1 MIIFDYNI
9 FFLQKYGGIS
19 RYFIELCKQMNNNQ
33 IDYLIQATIYQN
45 DYLKKN
51 ILNKSFNI
59 HLKKYPRFSR
69 KVFGLI
75 NKHFFYKSIKK
86 RQVKIFHNTY
96 YGNFVLDKNIAQIST
111 VYDFTHEI
119 FSKEYDYKKN
129 IKTNAIKN
137 SNHLICISENT
148 KKDLVEFY
156 NIKPENISVVYLGGN
171 HLPKFNK
178 IFNEKTYFLYVGY
191 RENYKD
197 FHVLL
202 ETFHSSTR
210 LKKDFNIICFGSS
223 EFNKE
228 EINKIAQYKLTD
240 VVRHVKGGDQELS
253 NLYSSASCHIITSK
267 YEGFG
272 ITAVEAYNFG
282 CPVIHTGKGSL
293 MEIAD
298 INGLYDGSSENLK
311 NLLEK
316 FLYSNEN
323 KKKMIQNTDKIKEKF
338 TWESCFNDT
347 YNVYK
352 KFL

>member
-33 IDYLIQATIYQN
+33 IDYLIQATIHQN
-45 DYLKKN
+45 DYLREN
-51 ILNKSFNI
+51 MLNKSFNI
-59 HLKKYPRFSR
+59 HLKKYPKFSR
-69 KVFGLI
+69 KIFDLI
-75 NKHFFYKSIKK
+75 NKNFFLKSIKSK
-86 RQVKIFHNTY
+86 QIKIFHNTY
-96 YGNFVLDKNIAQIST
+96 YSNFILDKNITQIST

-129 IKTNAIKN
+129 IKTNAMKN

-148 KKDLVEFY
+148 KKDLIKFY
-156 NIKPENISVVYLGGN
+156 KINPENISVVYLGGN
-171 HLPKFNK
+171 HLPKINK
-178 IFNEKTYFLYVGY
+178 ILNEKPYVLYVGY

-197 FHVLL
+197 FDVLL
-202 ETFHSSTR
+202 KTFYSSSK

-223 EFNKE
+223 EFSKE
-228 EINKIAQYKLTD
+228 EIDKITKYNLINIVQH
-240 VVRHVKGGDQELS
+240 VRGTDQELS

-311 NLLEK
+311 NILEK
-316 FLYSNEN
+316 FLYSNED
-323 KKKMIQNTDKIKEKF
+323 KKKMIKNTDKIKEKF
-338 TWESCFNDT
+338 TWENCFNDT

>member
-69 KVFGLI
+69 KIFGLI
-75 NKHFFYKSIKK
+75 NKHFLYKSIKRK
-86 RQVKIFHNTY
+86 QVKIFHNTY

-148 KKDLVEFY
+148 KKDLIKFY

-171 HLPKFNK
+171 HLPKVNK
-178 IFNEKTYFLYVGY
+178 VFNEKPYVLYVGY

-202 ETFHSSTR
+202 ETFHSSSR
-210 LKKDFNIICFGSS
+210 LKKDFDIICFGSS

-228 EINKIAQYKLTD
+228 EINKISQYKLTD

-316 FLYSNEN
+316 FLYSNED

>member
-69 KVFGLI
+69 KIFGLI
-75 NKHFFYKSIKK
+75 NKHFLYKSIKR

-148 KKDLVEFY
+148 KKDLLEFY

-171 HLPKFNK
+171 HLPKVNK
-178 IFNEKTYFLYVGY
+178 VFNEKPYVLYVGY

-202 ETFHSSTR
+202 ETFHSSSR
-210 LKKDFNIICFGSS
+210 LKKDFDIICFGSS

-228 EINKIAQYKLTD
+228 EINKISQYKLTD

-316 FLYSNEN
+316 FLYSNED

>member
-178 IFNEKTYFLYVGY
+178 IFNEKPYVLYVGY

-316 FLYSNEN
+316 FLYSNED

>member
-69 KVFGLI
+69 KIFGLI
-75 NKHFFYKSIKK
+75 NKHFLYKSIKR

-148 KKDLVEFY
+148 KKDLIKFY

-171 HLPKFNK
+171 HLPKVNK
-178 IFNEKTYFLYVGY
+178 VFNEKPYVLYVGY

-202 ETFHSSTR
+202 ETFHSSSR
-210 LKKDFNIICFGSS
+210 LKKDFDIICFGSS

-228 EINKIAQYKLTD
+228 EINKISQYKLTD

-316 FLYSNEN
+316 FLYSNED

>member
-33 IDYLIQATIYQN
+33 IDYLIQATIHQN

-51 ILNKSFNI
+51 ILNESFNI
-59 HLKKYPRFSR
+59 HLKEYPRFSR
-69 KVFGLI
+69 KIFSLI
-75 NKHFFYKSIKK
+75 NKYFFYKSIKSK
-86 RQVKIFHNTY
+86 QIKIFHNTY
-96 YGNFVLDKNIAQIST
+96 YSNFVLDKNITQIST

-129 IKTNAIKN
+129 IKTNAMKN

-148 KKDLVEFY
+148 KKDLIKFY
-156 NIKPENISVVYLGGN
+156 NIKPENVSVVYLGGN
-171 HLPKFNK
+171 HLPKVNK
-178 IFNEKTYFLYVGY
+178 IFNEKPYVLYVGY
-191 RENYKD
+191 RGNYKD
-197 FHVLL
+197 FDVLL
-202 ETFHSSTR
+202 KTFYSSSR
-210 LKKDFNIICFGSS
+210 LKKDFNIICFGGS
-223 EFNKE
+223 EFSKE
-228 EINKIAQYKLTD
+228 EINRIAQYKLTN
-240 VVRHVKGGDQELS
+240 VVQYVKGDDQELS
-253 NLYSSASCHIITSK
+253 NLYSSACCHIITSK

-311 NLLEK
+311 NILEK
-316 FLYSNEN
+316 FLYSNED
-323 KKKMIQNTDKIKEKF
+323 KKKMIKNTDKIKEKF
-338 TWESCFNDT
+338 TWENCFNDT